1 MTILKTDLSLFN
13 NIVGWE
19 FKENFLTVAS
29 EFGEINIH
37 YVDENQDSDEIAL
50 LMHGNPT
57 WGYLYRNMIN
67 PLKENGYRV
76 IVPDL
81 PGFGKSDK
89 FAIRYNYTYE
99 GFVDWMS
106 QFVEGL
112 DLKNITLFCQ
122 DWGGLIGL
130 RLATKYIDRFDK
142 IITANTGL
150 PTGKVQ
156 LSDAF
161 GIFTNQT

>member
-1 MTILKTDLSLFN
+1 MVIELLFL
-13 NIVGWE
+13 IYRV
-19 FKENFLTVAS
+19 L
-29 EFGEINIH
+29 
-37 YVDENQDSDEIAL
+37 ENQDSDEIAL

-130 RLATKYIDRFDK
+130 RLATHM
-142 IITANTGL
+142 
-150 PTGKVQ
+150 KV
-156 LSDAF
+156 LLIGCHNLLKDL
-161 GIFTNQT
+161 I